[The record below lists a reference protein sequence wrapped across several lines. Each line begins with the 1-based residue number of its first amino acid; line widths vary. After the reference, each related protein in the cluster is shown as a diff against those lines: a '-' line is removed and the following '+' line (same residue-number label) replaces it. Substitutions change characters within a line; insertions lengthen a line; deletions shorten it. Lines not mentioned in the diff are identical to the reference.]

1 MPNCDRC
8 ENYFSP
14 TSPESP
20 CAACLTKGPATGF
33 KRAKLGK
40 QIRILIHRTRLRAKR
55 GRK

>member
-1 MPNCDRC
+1 MVNCDRC

-20 CAACLTKGPATGF
+20 CAACLKKGPATGF